1 MSRLDATTVV
11 PMSSW
16 AVVTGASGGLGEAYA
31 RELARQGSNVVLV
44 ARSVDKME
52 VLAEQLTARHGV
64 ETMVLPCDLS
74 DPAARTALIATLDT
88 LEIHTLVNN
97 AGFGTM
103 GMLGEL
109 DRGRVVNE
117 AELNVVAL
125 TALTHAV
132 VPKMV
137 VRGDGVIINVAS
149 LAAFQPMPQ
158 MATYAATKSYVLSF
172 TSSLWGEMEGT
183 GVRVVC
189 ICPGPTDTSF
199 FHNAGNGD
207 VMKQRR
213 RPEQVVSTTFDALRA
228 GKPYVVDGLGN
239 KVLSKLSR
247 FVPTALL
254 VRAAAWVGTR

>member
-1 MSRLDATTVV
+1 
-11 PMSSW
+11 MSSW

-31 RELARQGSNVVLV
+31 RELASQGSNVVLV

-52 VLAEQLTARHGV
+52 ALAAELSAGQGID
-64 ETMVLPCDLS
+64 TMILPCNLS
-74 DPAARTALIATLDT
+74 DPDARATLVEKLDT
-88 LEIHTLVNN
+88 LDIHTLVNN

-103 GMLGEL
+103 GMFGEL
-109 DRGRVVNE
+109 ERSRIIDEV
-117 AELNVVAL
+117 ELNVVAL
-125 TALTHAV
+125 TQLTHAV

-137 VRGDGVIINVAS
+137 ARGQGTIINVAS

-158 MATYAATKSYVLSF
+158 MATYAATKSYVLNF
-172 TSSLWGEMEGT
+172 TSALWGEMEGT

-199 FHNAGNGD
+199 FDNAGNGE

-213 RPEQVVSTTFDALRA
+213 SPEQVVATTFDALRA
-228 GKPYVVDGLGN
+228 GKPYAVDGLGN

-254 VRAAAWVGTR
+254 VRATAWVGTR